1 MKNRFFLEFAWLDE
15 ENPLIVYTETAHYDT
30 LGEALDGAAAAVEF
44 AEVVKIWDELPDALT
59 TLVLDWIRC

>member
-15 ENPLIVYTETAHYDT
+15 ENPLIVYTESKHYDT
-30 LGEALDGAAAAVEF
+30 LPQALDGAAAASEF
-44 AEVVKIWDELPDALT
+44 AEMVKIWDTKPDTLT